1 VHHPHEDIDFG
12 SHEDVHRHYHAED
25 DRYHPRESAES
36 YQHYHRDGYWAND
49 LPINNA
55 MDKNGGKYD
64 NVLEDED
71 PAICFVKAYAR
82 KPLGA
87 PKKTVANSMDLHDY
101 WYGTYEGYPS
111 NALDYWYDDYDD
123 EDDEYGDEYDNFGL
137 YDDYSDSEGDYY
149 DEEGDFSD
157 ELDDSEEEE
166 EETSSGDDKYDDQFD
181 LTFDDH
187 NLWDKDSHHRHSRPQ
202 AQYFDLAADNQ

>member
-1 VHHPHEDIDFG
+1 
-12 SHEDVHRHYHAED
+12 
-25 DRYHPRESAES
+25 
-36 YQHYHRDGYWAND
+36 
-49 LPINNA
+49 

-123 EDDEYGDEYDNFGL
+123 EDDELAEILLGYDCEFICKDDADSGMIESFYL
-137 YDDYSDSEGDYY
+137 PAVFVYDSGSDS
-149 DEEGDFSD
+149 
-157 ELDDSEEEE
+157 
-166 EETSSGDDKYDDQFD
+166 
-181 LTFDDH
+181 
-187 NLWDKDSHHRHSRPQ
+187 P
-202 AQYFDLAADNQ
+202 